1 MGTNKEQKITIT
13 TGSTLTDEEVN
24 RMVKEA
30 QKHTETDK
38 KNRKLVE
45 ERNKLDGLIYAV
57 KKTFNENK
65 EKVSSAEQKTIEEA
79 IKNAEEKV
87 SSKNLN
93 DIIKSHDELTKIS
106 HKFTD
111 ILYKNTKSNPVNK
124 QESQ

>member
-1 MGTNKEQKITIT
+1 MG
-13 TGSTLTDEEVN
+13 GSTLTDEEVN

-57 KKTFNENK
+57 RKTFNENK

-79 IKNAEEKV
+79 IKNAETKV
-87 SSKNLN
+87 SSKNLE
-93 DIIKSHDELTKIS
+93 DIMKSHDELTKIS

-111 ILYKNTKSNPVNK
+111 ILYKNTK
-124 QESQ
+124 